1 MRIKTIFRRYEIRE
15 NRDQSI
21 IFGIFYKILLSNK
34 NCYLYYSSII
44 FSFIAAVVSFCPQIP
59 SVHRSLIV
67 GRVVFIIF

>member
-1 MRIKTIFRRYEIRE
+1 MRIKTIFHRYEIRE

-44 FSFIAAVVSFCPQIP
+44 FSFITAVVSFCRQIP
-59 SVHRSLIV
+59 QSIV
-67 GRVVFIIF
+67 VY